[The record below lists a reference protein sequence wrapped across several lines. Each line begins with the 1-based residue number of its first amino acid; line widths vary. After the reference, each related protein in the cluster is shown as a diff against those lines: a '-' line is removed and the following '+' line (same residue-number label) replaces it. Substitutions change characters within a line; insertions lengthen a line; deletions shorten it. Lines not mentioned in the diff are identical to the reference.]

1 MLSLYEKKSDRI
13 TIDDKEY
20 DIDASFDNIL
30 YLIDLS
36 QEHRLPTISKITLGI
51 KRLFGNDSDLLKLD
65 LKIQLEIFSAVFK
78 EYVEEKEIKRPV
90 LRDMQGNIL
99 PDDFGFEDDEEEAK
113 PKYSLKHDADY
124 IYASFMQA
132 YGIDLLEEHGKL
144 HWFKFKALLNGLP
157 EDTKFR
163 QVISIRLWKKDDSD
177 SYDKNMEKMQHMYAL
192 PEDES
197 ENS

>member
-36 QEHRLPTISKITLGI
+36 QEPRLPTPSKITLGI

-90 LRDMQGNIL
+90 LRDMQGNVL
-99 PDDFGFEDDEEEAK
+99 PDDFGFEDDEEQAK
-113 PKYSLKHDADY
+113 PEYSLKHDADY

-132 YGIDLLEEHGKL
+132 YGMDLLEEHGKL

-177 SYDKNMEKMQHMYAL
+177 SYDKNMEKLQHMYAL
-192 PEDES
+192 PEEES
-197 ENS
+197 EDS